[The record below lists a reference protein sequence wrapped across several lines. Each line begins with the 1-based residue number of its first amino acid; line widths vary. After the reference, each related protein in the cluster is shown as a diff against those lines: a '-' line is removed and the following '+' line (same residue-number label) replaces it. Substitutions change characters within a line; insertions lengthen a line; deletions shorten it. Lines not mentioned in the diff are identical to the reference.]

1 MALVHA
7 QAEFALEQW
16 GIWCRTATPGPKGAI
31 SWMGPMVDRLVGT
44 IVEADERPVRAW
56 EDNDCEAFDAHVI
69 RLVRDHNPEA
79 YQALR
84 HYYAFPDGDDYRAI
98 SKSVLAKRLRVNRD
112 TAVKRLEIG
121 INMVAAML
129 AMAA

>member
-31 SWMGPMVDRLVGT
+31 SWMGPMVDRMVGQ

-56 EDNDCEAFDAHVI
+56 EDNDCEAFDAHVVRHI
-69 RLVRDHNPEA
+69 RENNIDAYEA
-79 YQALR
+79 IKA
-84 HYYAFPDGDDYRAI
+84 YYAFPDGDDYRAL
-98 SKSVLAKRLRVNRD
+98 SKTVLAKRLRVNRD

>member
-31 SWMGPMVDRLVGT
+31 SWLGPMVDRMVGQ

-56 EDNDCEAFDAHVI
+56 EDNDCEAFDAHVVRHI
-69 RLVRDHNPEA
+69 RENNIDAYEA
-79 YQALR
+79 IKA
-84 HYYAFPDGDDYRAI
+84 YYAFPDGDDYRAL
-98 SKSVLAKRLRVNRD
+98 SKTVLAKRLRVNRD

>member
-44 IVEADERPVRAW
+44 IVENDERPVRAW
-56 EDNDCEAFDAHVI
+56 EDNDCEAFDTHVI
-69 RLVRDHNPEA
+69 RHVRDNNPEA

-84 HYYAFPDGDDYRAI
+84 LYYAFPDADDYRAI